1 MLTAQQVIDA
11 IHGSYQT
18 GSKNGHRNVLALL
31 EHMGV
36 NLKTPCI
43 HVAGTNGKGSTC
55 AMLAGVLKA
64 AGCKVGLYTSPFL
77 QHYQERIRINGIP
90 LPDALMVKHGNP
102 LVEAAKT
109 LEAAGDFVTP
119 FEMGTAL
126 AFAAFDGEDCDFA
139 IIEVGMGGR
148 LDPTNVFGLPRA
160 QGTSQA
166 SRRDCEQSQP
176 LVGASTDLVFGL
188 PRAQGTSQASRRDCE
203 QSQPLVGAS
212 TDLVFGLPRAQGT
225 SQPLVSERIPMPVVC
240 AITAIGLDH
249 TGFLGDTLEA
259 IAGEKA
265 GIIKPG
271 VPVVCYPAQESVRR
285 VFAQAAASV
294 GAPCIQLEE
303 QAIVRAESDLYGS
316 TVTYQLENRWENV
329 RVGLPGQYQQ
339 RNAMTVL
346 ALVEALRKQ
355 GHAIPEE
362 AVRRGL
368 QETVW
373 PARLEWAGNVLIDGA
388 HNPQGVA
395 ALAAYV
401 DAHLSRQRRVLLS
414 GVLADKL
421 QPDMLSQMAHIAR
434 DIVTV
439 TPDTPRAMAA
449 EEYAARLNG
458 CGACAVAA
466 DTLAQGL
473 RMALDLAGEDGVVI
487 AAGSLYFAGALRSE
501 LGLAWK

>member
-31 EHMGV
+31 AHMGV
-36 NLKTPCI
+36 TMKTPYI

-55 AMLAGVLKA
+55 AMLASVLKA

-77 QHYQERIRINGIP
+77 QHYQERIRMNGVP
-90 LPDALMVKHGNP
+90 LTDDLMVKYGNP

-126 AFAAFDGEDCDFA
+126 ALAAFDGEDCNFA
-139 IIEVGMGGR
+139 VIEVGMGGR
-148 LDPTNVFGLPRA
+148 LDPTN
-160 QGTSQA
+160 
-166 SRRDCEQSQP
+166 
-176 LVGASTDLVFGL
+176 
-188 PRAQGTSQASRRDCE
+188 
-203 QSQPLVGAS
+203 
-212 TDLVFGLPRAQGT
+212 
-225 SQPLVSERIPMPVVC
+225 IINPMAC

-249 TGFLGDTLEA
+249 MGFLGDTLEE

-265 GIIKPG
+265 GIIKQN

-285 VFAQAAASV
+285 VFAEVAAAKNASLT
-294 GAPCIQLEE
+294 QLDES
-303 QAIVRAESDLYGS
+303 AILRAEGDMYGS
-316 TVTYQLENRWENV
+316 TVSYQLANKWDDMRI
-329 RVGLPGQYQQ
+329 GLPGQYQQ

-346 ALVEALRKQ
+346 ALVEELRAQ
-355 GHAIPEE
+355 GYAIPEA

-368 QETVW
+368 KETVW
-373 PARLEWAGNVLIDGA
+373 PARLEWAGRVLIDGA

-395 ALAAYV
+395 ALVDYV
-401 DAHLSRQRRVLLS
+401 DEYLTDKRRVLLS

-421 QPDMLSQMAHIAR
+421 QPEMLGQMIHIAR

-439 TPDTPRAMAA
+439 TPDTPRALPADD
-449 EEYAARLNG
+449 YAAALNA
-458 CGACAVAA
+458 CGANAA
-466 DTLAQGL
+466 AAPTLTDGL
-473 RMALDLAGEDGVVI
+473 RMAIDLAGEDGVVI
-487 AAGSLYFAGALRSE
+487 AAGSLYFAGALRTE
-501 LGLAWK
+501 MNLPWK

>member
-90 LPDALMVKHGNP
+90 LPDALMVKYGNP
-102 LVEAAKT
+102 LVEAAKA

-148 LDPTNVFGLPRA
+148 LDPTN
-160 QGTSQA
+160 
-166 SRRDCEQSQP
+166 
-176 LVGASTDLVFGL
+176 VFGL

-329 RVGLPGQYQQ
+329 RIGLPGQYQQ

-355 GHAIPEE
+355 GYAIPEE

-368 QETVW
+368 QEAVW

-401 DAHLSRQRRVLLS
+401 DAHLARRRRVLLS

-421 QPDMLSQMAHIAR
+421 QPDMLVQMVHIAR

-449 EEYAARLNG
+449 EEYAAWLNG

-473 RMALDLAGEDGVVI
+473 RLALDLAGEDGVVI